1 MLVPVMIAISLTYHS
16 VKENKKFPSLSDT
29 QNIEQACSS
38 HSAVTT
44 LQWKFSEET
53 LTQCQADVQKV
64 NVLKADF
71 IT

>member
-1 MLVPVMIAISLTYHS
+1 MYHCYHS
-16 VKENKKFPSLSDT
+16 VKENEKFPSLSDT

-38 HSAVTT
+38 HSAVTA

-64 NVLKADF
+64 TVLKANF